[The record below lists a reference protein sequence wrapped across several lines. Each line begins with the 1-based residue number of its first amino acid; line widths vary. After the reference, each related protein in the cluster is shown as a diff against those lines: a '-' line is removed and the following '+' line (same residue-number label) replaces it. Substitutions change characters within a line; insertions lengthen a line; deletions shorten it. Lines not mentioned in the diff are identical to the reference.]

1 MSAPGTEAPTAGTP
15 TAAQDAAAV
24 RIVRGRPTA
33 ADLAALTAVL
43 LSRLAEPAGPRRE
56 DGAAGPRTA
65 GWRRPERTAP
75 HRDPRGWRG
84 SPRGR
89 G

>member
-1 MSAPGTEAPTAGTP
+1 MSAPGKEAPAAGTP
-15 TAAQDAAAV
+15 DAAAV

-43 LSRLAEPAGPRRE
+43 LTRLAEPAGPSGE
-56 DGAAGPRTA
+56 DGAAGTRTA

-84 SPRGR
+84 SGSGR